1 MGRPRLATQ
10 RPYIQ
15 RAPSSN
21 LGCPTTIPAKCK
33 YACSACFSPRSSPG
47 QACAP
52 TPAIA
57 VMATIA
63 IMVLPKTVAEVLPT
77 TVPTTAMAMPVIMG
91 MPLIMGMPT
100 ITIMVMLKIVVVA
113 PSFTPS
119 NKTLPARAS
128 RICARG

>member
-1 MGRPRLATQ
+1 
-10 RPYIQ
+10 
-15 RAPSSN
+15 
-21 LGCPTTIPAKCK
+21 
-33 YACSACFSPRSSPG
+33 
-47 QACAP
+47 
-52 TPAIA
+52 
-57 VMATIA
+57 MATIT

-100 ITIMVMLKIVVVA
+100 ITITIMVMLKIVVVA